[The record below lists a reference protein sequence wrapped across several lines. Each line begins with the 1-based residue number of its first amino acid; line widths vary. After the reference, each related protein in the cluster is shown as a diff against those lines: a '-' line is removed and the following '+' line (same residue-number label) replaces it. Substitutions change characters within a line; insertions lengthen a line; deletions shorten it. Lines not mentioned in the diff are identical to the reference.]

1 MAERLFF
8 FHLDGDVRKVIVPY
22 LDSLSDLIPLLTSKY
37 IGKEISQE
45 PHFWIKD
52 KESGALAQI
61 TSPDDIYNGAVLE
74 VVSHEGRPPEFNYE
88 GSNNGFG
95 GPNRYNPYPQG
106 PGVYQDPGG
115 FCAPESFGG
124 PIPGGFQ
131 PEGPFNGGFQGGSN
145 QSAGKPEVK
154 MCATHKKQ
162 RTMQNLTQ
170 QEDGTWVCSEGN
182 ECKTQSSFQSGGGEE
197 ICSIHGKSRTKQNLE
212 QSWDGRW
219 ICLETNRCKMPNP
232 TERRR
237 RRGRGRSR
245 GGYGLFSNPGYG
257 GGPPGGYGGGYGGF
271 GPPRGGP
278 PGYGGGFGPPRG
290 GWGYGRGRGRGRGR
304 GYGRGY
310 GGGFGPRLG
319 GGRGGYGG
327 GAFNRRDNRN
337 RELLVCKTH
346 GKTRSQNNLRPDVD
360 GGWVC
365 IPSSE
370 CK

>member
-8 FHLDGDVRKVIVPY
+8 FHLDGDVRKVLVPY
-22 LDSLSDLIPLLTSKY
+22 LDSLSDLVPLLTSKY

-52 KESGALAQI
+52 KESGALNQI

-106 PGVYQDPGG
+106 PGVYQGPGG
-115 FCAPESFGG
+115 FGAPEAFAGG
-124 PIPGGFQ
+124 SFQ
-131 PEGPFNGGFQGGSN
+131 PEGPFNGGGFQGAPN
-145 QSAGKPEVK
+145 QSAGGRTETK

-162 RTMQNLTQ
+162 RTLQNLTQ
-170 QEDGTWVCSEGN
+170 QEDGTWVCNEMS

-197 ICSIHGKSRTKQNLE
+197 ICSIHGKTRTKQNLE

-219 ICLETNRCKMPNP
+219 MCLETNRCKMPEP

-237 RRGRGRSR
+237 RRGRSR
-245 GGYGLFSNPGYG
+245 GGYGQFPNRGYG
-257 GGPPGGYGGGYGGF
+257 GSFSGGYGGGYGGF

-278 PGYGGGFGPPRG
+278 PGYGGAFGPPRG
-290 GWGYGRGRGRGRGR
+290 WGFGRGRGRGRGR

-319 GGRGGYGG
+319 GGARGGYGG
-327 GAFNRRDNRN
+327 GGFRGRDNRN
-337 RELLVCKTH
+337 RELLVCSAH
-346 GKTRSQNNLRPDVD
+346 GKSRSQNNLRPDD
-360 GGWVC
+360 NGGWVC